1 MAESRGVERF
11 KVDFES
17 YLSENFPGEN
27 VELMSEYAAVL
38 VQAGK
43 SKDELKADFAEV
55 MNMPDAATTV
65 SEWICNYTASAA
77 PPVTPQADATTTH
90 DEEDMVINLDVRS
103 DEELDDQEQHPRR
116 ETRGN
121 PAHLLVRAVQEAAD
135 DVRETRSNGRKRG
148 RESSRDT
155 RRPLDEDEEASTEGL
170 RASKLSKMEN
180 GQQEGDENVTFT
192 VTVDGSAG
200 RRPGNQLRPLS
211 TPSET
216 TPTRCTYWPHCKR
229 GSNCVFWHP
238 TQPCRAFPSCPKGN
252 QCLYVH
258 PTDQYP
264 IACKFGVQCMR
275 PGCSF
280 THPPGHHSMGHAGK
294 PLCRFDP
301 NCTKPGCP
309 FLHKSLHKNG
319 SVNVFSMVPGK
330 TPSTEVTSGTVCK
343 FEPFC
348 QRPNCAFQHPSRST
362 PIPVFK
368 SKKFVETVE
377 KDSPSMGQPSGN
389 NGRWKNKSVVF
400 NKPHI
405 SERSFA
411 LPEDDT
417 EKMVIDG
424 GSDKKENG
432 SANAV
437 EVGSA

>member
-1 MAESRGVERF
+1 MAEYRGVERF

-43 SKDELKADFAEV
+43 SKDELKADFAEGTLF

-77 PPVTPQADATTTH
+77 PPATPQADATTTH

-155 RRPLDEDEEASTEGL
+155 RRPLDEDEEAPTDGL
-170 RASKLSKMEN
+170 RAHKLSKMET
-180 GQQEGDENVTFT
+180 GQKEGDENVTFT

-200 RRPGNQLRPLS
+200 RRPENQLRPL
-211 TPSET
+211 TTLSET
-216 TPTRCTYWPHCKR
+216 TPKRCTYWPH
-229 GSNCVFWHP
+229 W
-238 TQPCRAFPSCPKGN
+238 N

-258 PTDQYP
+258 PTDQHP
-264 IACKFGVQCMR
+264 IPCKFGVQCMR

-330 TPSTEVTSGTVCK
+330 TPSTEVTSATVCK

-348 QRPNCAFQHPSRST
+348 QRPNCAFQHPSRSA

-368 SKKFVETVE
+368 SKKFVESVE
-377 KDSPSMGQPSGN
+377 KDSSPMGQPSGN

-411 LPEDDT
+411 LAEDDT

-437 EVGSA
+437 EVASA